1 MAYIRTLNQA
11 DWFFNPGKTPGGLEP
26 TGAAA
31 PALPGSPAPAPPP
44 PPAPS
49 PAPTPAPD
57 EAEEGEEASSGA
69 PAKTAA
75 PPVLEKKGAPIG
87 LYFLGGAAVLAVGI
101 FLYKKFGGS
110 DDSSDDVEAEVEIV
124 ETRPSEPE
132 TTITTAAPSARRKK
146 NRK

>member
-1 MAYIRTLNQA
+1 MAYIRSLNQA

-31 PALPGSPAPAPPP
+31 PALPGSPAPAAP
-44 PPAPS
+44 PPAP
-49 PAPTPAPD
+49 APTPD
-57 EAEEGEEASSGA
+57 EVEEGEEASSDA
-69 PAKTAA
+69 PTKTAA

-87 LYFLGGAAVLAVGI
+87 LYLLGGAAVLAVGI

-110 DDSSDDVEAEVEIV
+110 DDSSDDVEAEVEMV
-124 ETRPSEPE
+124 ETRPSESE
-132 TTITTAAPSARRKK
+132 TTITTTAPSARRKK